1 MDEVV
6 QAISTVGFPI
16 VCVLILFWYV
26 KYVTDRNTEELKE
39 LREAHATE
47 VSQMTQALNNNT
59 LTIQKLIDAL
69 SVTIESEGD

>member
-1 MDEVV
+1 MEEVV

>member
-1 MDEVV
+1 MDELV

-39 LREAHATE
+39 LREAHAQE

-69 SVTIESEGD
+69 SVTIETEGE